1 MMGESVASETGA
13 GASVADGSNR
23 TEVQA
28 VVFDFGGVY
37 TASPFSAAAEVGVA
51 AGLEPMVA
59 ITLLFGSYDHD
70 TDHPW
75 HRAERGQLDLPACRD
90 EILELSVAQTGVALD
105 MWEVFGVLGKR
116 MSGVRQQVVDH
127 TLRVRQ
133 SGLRTGLLTN
143 NVLEAREFWRPM
155 IPLDEMFDDVVD
167 SCEVGLRKP
176 DARIYE
182 LSMQRLGITDPAAV
196 VFLDD
201 WPGNVVAARSF
212 GMTGIVVD
220 DDPTDALAALDAVL
234 GW

>member
-1 MMGESVASETGA
+1 MDQITNGQESPMDSDPGDT
-13 GASVADGSNR
+13 D
-23 TEVQA
+23 VQA

-37 TASPFSAAAEVGVA
+37 TASPFSAAAEVGEA
-51 AGLEPMVA
+51 AGLDPMVA

-75 HRAERGQLDLPACRD
+75 HRAERGQLDLQACRD
-90 EILELSVAQTGVALD
+90 EILAMSMDQTGVALD
-105 MWEVFGVLGKR
+105 MWEVFGALGKS

-127 TLRVRQ
+127 TLRIRK
-133 SGLRTGLLTN
+133 SGVRTGLLTN
-143 NVLEAREFWRPM
+143 NVLEAREFWRTM

-176 DARIYE
+176 DARIFE
-182 LSMQRLGITDPAAV
+182 LSMQRLGVTDPGAV

-201 WPGNVVAARSF
+201 WPGNVAAARRF

-220 DDPTDALAALDAVL
+220 DDPADALAALDVVL

>member
-1 MMGESVASETGA
+1 MGNTPSDT
-13 GASVADGSNR
+13 D
-23 TEVQA
+23 VQA

-37 TASPFSAAAEVGVA
+37 TASPFSAAADVGVA
-51 AGLEPMVA
+51 AGLDPAVA
-59 ITLLFGSYDHD
+59 IALLFGSYDHD

-90 EILELSVAQTGVALD
+90 EILAMSMDQTGVALD
-105 MWEVFGVLGKR
+105 LWEVFGALGKS

-127 TLRVRQ
+127 TLRIRK
-133 SGLRTGLLTN
+133 SGVRTGLLTN
-143 NVLEAREFWRPM
+143 NVLEAREFWRTM

-176 DARIYE
+176 DARIFE
-182 LSMQRLGITDPAAV
+182 LSMHRLGVTDPGAV

-201 WPGNVVAARSF
+201 WPGNVAAARRF

-220 DDPTDALAALDAVL
+220 DDPADALAALDVVL

>member
-1 MMGESVASETGA
+1 MINDAVHTP
-13 GASVADGSNR
+13 DHNQR
-23 TEVQA
+23 EVQA

-37 TASPFSAAAEVGVA
+37 TASPFSAAAEVGEA
-51 AGLEPMVA
+51 AGLDPSVA
-59 ITLLFGSYDHD
+59 ITLLFGPYDHD

-90 EILELSVAQTGVALD
+90 EIMELSMTQTGIALD
-105 MWEVFGVLGKR
+105 MWEVFGMLGKR
-116 MSGVRQQVVDH
+116 ITGVRQQVVDL
-127 TLRVRQ
+127 TLRIRQ

-176 DARIYE
+176 DARIFE
-182 LSMQRLGITDPAAV
+182 LSMQRLGVTDPTAV

-201 WPGNVVAARSF
+201 WPGNVTAARNI

-220 DDPTDALAALDAVL
+220 DDPADALAALDAAL

>member
-1 MMGESVASETGA
+1 MINDAVHTP
-13 GASVADGSNR
+13 DHQQR
-23 TEVQA
+23 EVQA

-37 TASPFSAAAEVGVA
+37 TASPFSAAAEVGEA
-51 AGLEPMVA
+51 AGLDPSVA
-59 ITLLFGSYDHD
+59 ITLLFGPYDHD

-90 EILELSVAQTGVALD
+90 EIMELSVAQTGIALD

-116 MSGVRQQVVDH
+116 MTGVRQQVVDH
-127 TLRVRQ
+127 TLRIRQ

-176 DARIYE
+176 DARIFE
-182 LSMQRLGITDPAAV
+182 LSMQRLGVTDPSAV

-201 WPGNVVAARSF
+201 WPGNVTAARNI

-220 DDPTDALAALDAVL
+220 DDPADALAALDAAL